1 MIAIMYLHW
10 QATHHTQL
18 SSSTGGGDKTEQSRR
33 SQSSRPVHTAIIV
46 VAPCDSLSTHKT
58 QCPVRARSVSPIP
71 PTEPQSP
78 SSAVHCPNGLI
89 VVVY

>member
-10 QATHHTQL
+10 RATHHTQL

-33 SQSSRPVHTAIIV
+33 RSQSSRPVHTTAIIV
-46 VAPCDSLSTHKT
+46 VAPCDSLATHKT

-78 SSAVHCPNGLI
+78 STAQMV
-89 VVVY
+89 

>member
-10 QATHHTQL
+10 RATHHTQP
-18 SSSTGGGDKTEQSRR
+18 SSSTGGGDKTEQSRRR

-71 PTEPQSP
+71 PTEPQST
-78 SSAVHCPNGLI
+78 AQMV
-89 VVVY
+89 